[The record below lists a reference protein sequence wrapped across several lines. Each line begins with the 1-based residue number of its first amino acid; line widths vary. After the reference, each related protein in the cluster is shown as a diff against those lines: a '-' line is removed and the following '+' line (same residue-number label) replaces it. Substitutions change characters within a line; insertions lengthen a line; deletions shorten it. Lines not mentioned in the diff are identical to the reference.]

1 MKLYNNNH
9 SVFAMHYHLVLVTK
23 YRRAVIDDT
32 ISERLKTLFSELG
45 KPYKLTIEE
54 WNHDKD
60 HVHVLFRAEPKS
72 ELTKFLNAYKTAS
85 SRHIKKEYP
94 EIKQKLWQEAFWSK
108 SFCLI
113 TTGGAPMETLR
124 KYIESQGER

>member
-9 SVFAMHYHLVLVTK
+9 SVFAMYYHLVLVTK
-23 YRRAVIDDT
+23 YRRQVINDE
-32 ISERLKTLFSELG
+32 ISERLKQLFAELG
-45 KPYKLTIEE
+45 KPYKLTIME

-72 ELTKFLNAYKTAS
+72 ELSTFLNAYKTAS
-85 SRHIKKEYP
+85 SRHIKKEFP
-94 EIKQKLWQEAFWSK
+94 SIKSKLWKDAFWSK

-113 TTGGAPMETLR
+113 TTGGAPLEVLR
-124 KYIESQGER
+124 KYIESQGEH